1 MAELIH
7 HQKEKKNILDSSL
20 FIQIK
25 HTLIGKGVY
34 LFYINN
40 QTKIYIYIFENNKI
54 YYSNLN
60 VSLYRNIVS

>member
-40 QTKIYIYIFENNKI
+40 QTKIYTFLKTIRFT
-54 YYSNLN
+54 
-60 VSLYRNIVS
+60 IVI